1 MKPFFRKL
9 HRWLGLLMA
18 LQIVAWM
25 ASGLYFSI
33 FPIEVIRGEH
43 LVKAPAAVNASALP
57 ELITPGTA
65 WANAVQA
72 LPAPHEF
79 NGLDLVNR
87 DGETWYRITGSAGGK
102 PFKRLV
108 NGTSGR
114 VASRMNAQRARQVA
128 ESMLV
133 TPGTH
138 VATELIE
145 HAEPDSEIRGRELP
159 VWQVRFSEPESVSL
173 YLDPWTGD
181 LLTRRTTRWRIFDFM
196 WMLHIMDFEAR
207 DDFNSLLLQAAA
219 ALGLI
224 VALSGV
230 IFWAMTT
237 RLWRRQRA
245 SVVRS

>member
-72 LPAPHEF
+72 LPVPHDF

-114 VASRMNAQRARQVA
+114 VAPRMNAQRARQ
-128 ESMLV
+128 
-133 TPGTH
+133 
-138 VATELIE
+138 
-145 HAEPDSEIRGRELP
+145 EI
-159 VWQVRFSEPESVSL
+159 
-173 YLDPWTGD
+173 
-181 LLTRRTTRWRIFDFM
+181 
-196 WMLHIMDFEAR
+196 
-207 DDFNSLLLQAAA
+207 
-219 ALGLI
+219 
-224 VALSGV
+224 
-230 IFWAMTT
+230 
-237 RLWRRQRA
+237 
-245 SVVRS
+245 